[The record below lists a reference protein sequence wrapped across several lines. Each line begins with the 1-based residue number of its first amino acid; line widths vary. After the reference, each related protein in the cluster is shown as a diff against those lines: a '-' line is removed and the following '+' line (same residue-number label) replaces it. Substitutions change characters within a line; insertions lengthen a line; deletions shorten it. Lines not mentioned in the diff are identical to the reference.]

1 MANKCILVIDDEVGI
16 HTVAQIGLTLETDW
30 KVLTALSGA
39 EGVEIALKQQPDAI
53 LLDAMMPQQGGIE
66 TLKIL
71 RASPRTRDI
80 PIIFF
85 TAKVQ
90 AAHRR
95 EFYSLGAKGIISK
108 PFDPTTLASQIS
120 GFLGWQE

>member
-1 MANKCILVIDDEVGI
+1 MANKCILVIDDEADI

-30 KVLTALSGA
+30 KVLTASSGA

-66 TLKIL
+66 TLEIL
-71 RASPRTRDI
+71 RASSETMDI
-80 PIIFF
+80 PVIFF

-90 AAHRR
+90 ATHRR
-95 EFYSLGAKGIISK
+95 EFYRLGAKGIISK

-120 GFLGWQE
+120 GFLGWND

>member
-39 EGVEIALKQQPDAI
+39 EVVEIALKQQPDAI
-53 LLDAMMPQQGGIE
+53 VLDAMMPQQGGIE

-95 EFYSLGAKGIISK
+95 EFYRLGAKGIISK

-120 GFLGWQE
+120 GFLGWLE